1 MEQNYIFNWY
11 SAYMINKLSKTN
23 YDSLPIKNRSC
34 KFLLL
39 AKIEYLGLDLV
50 QQISDRSF
58 PFNKLEKEGQIKGN
72 NRVQGW
78 S

>member
-23 YDSLPIKNRSC
+23 YDSLPIKNRSR

-39 AKIEYLGLDLV
+39 PRIEYQGLDLV
-50 QQISDRSF
+50 QQINDPSF
-58 PFNKLEKEGQIKGN
+58 PFNKLEKEGQM
-72 NRVQGW
+72 
-78 S
+78 